1 MSKNKYNFAYELL
14 SSSRVTPEQKKRIL
28 ALIAQE
34 RNEDIVL
41 LENRIENLEKKEE
54 ATAIVEEIK
63 IAGKKEEK
71 VEVENALPK
80 NYINPFGEKSLS
92 NFLLAYNQD
101 PLLKYTCHEVS
112 NSFTIDDKD
121 YNFIDYIKEIAK
133 TDVYTV
139 RVHQQ
144 LLQKRFEELLCEV
157 DKNGNKRANEE
168 GKKKKKYFISN
179 NIETLILVYL
189 TGKNSNGKKKEWSSN
204 NIEMNWANEELL
216 TWSDTHPNCVP
227 HPDKTLKKKQKDFY
241 KLEKTFISNLNGEN
255 IQDFSDLA
263 IHFKCLFHIRPD
275 NSLKDLLEYRNKTKW
290 GQNIDFTFSKFRTDI
305 ELFTDVDK
313 LLQIYDE
320 ILRIST
326 VELIRTNSKYALEE
340 NEKHKITLSFYEVE
354 KQIFFEI
361 HHIHPHYPFYGKSS
375 NNVIERVGEAHTN
388 LINKVNGIADLYIQA
403 DFNEENKSYEINLWD
418 GEWNGEKYVPKK
430 RKKKEITKVDGVKYK
445 LRLK

>member
-41 LENRIENLEKKEE
+41 LENRIENLEKKED
-54 ATAIVEEIK
+54 A
-63 IAGKKEEK
+63 
-71 VEVENALPK
+71 EVENTLLK
-80 NYINPFGEKSLS
+80 NYLNPFGKKSLS
-92 NFLLAYNQD
+92 IFLLAYNQD

-133 TDVYTV
+133 TDIYSIKI
-139 RVHQQ
+139 HQQ
-144 LLQKRFEELLCEV
+144 LLEKRFKELLYEI
-157 DKNGNKRANEE
+157 DESGNKRANEE
-168 GKKKKKYFISN
+168 GKTKKKYFISN

-189 TGKNSNGKKKEWSSN
+189 TGKNSNGEKKEWSSN

-216 TWSDTHPNCVP
+216 TWSDAHPNCVP

-241 KLEKTFISNLNGEN
+241 KLKKTFISNLNGKN

-263 IHFKCLFHIRPD
+263 IHFKCLFHIRSD
-275 NSLKDLLEYRNKTKW
+275 NSLKKLLEYRNKTKW
-290 GQNIDFTFSKFRTDI
+290 GQNIDFTFSNFRTDI

-326 VELIRTNSKYALEE
+326 EELIKTDRYTLKE
-340 NEKHKITLSFYEVE
+340 NERHKVILSFYEDV
-354 KQIFFEI
+354 KQVFFVI
-361 HHIHPHYPFYGKSS
+361 HHIHPNCPFYGKSS
-375 NNVIERVGEAHTN
+375 NNVIERIGESQTN
-388 LINKVNGIADLYIQA
+388 LINKVNGIANLYIQA
-403 DFNEENKSYEINLWD
+403 DFNEESKSYEINLWD

-430 RKKKEITKVDGVKYK
+430 REKKEIAKVDGVKYI

>member
-144 LLQKRFEELLCEV
+144 LLQKRFKELLYEV
-157 DKNGNKRANEE
+157 DKSGNKRSNE
-168 GKKKKKYFISN
+168 KKKKYFISN

-189 TGKNSNGKKKEWSSN
+189 TGKNSEGEKKEWSSD
-204 NIEMNWANEELL
+204 NIEMNWANKELL
-216 TWSDTHPNCVP
+216 DWSDKNLNCVP
-227 HPDKTLKKKQKDFY
+227 HP
-241 KLEKTFISNLNGEN
+241 
-255 IQDFSDLA
+255 
-263 IHFKCLFHIRPD
+263 
-275 NSLKDLLEYRNKTKW
+275 
-290 GQNIDFTFSKFRTDI
+290 
-305 ELFTDVDK
+305 
-313 LLQIYDE
+313 
-320 ILRIST
+320 
-326 VELIRTNSKYALEE
+326 
-340 NEKHKITLSFYEVE
+340 
-354 KQIFFEI
+354 
-361 HHIHPHYPFYGKSS
+361 
-375 NNVIERVGEAHTN
+375 NNT
-388 LINKVNGIADLYIQA
+388 
-403 DFNEENKSYEINLWD
+403 
-418 GEWNGEKYVPKK
+418 
-430 RKKKEITKVDGVKYK
+430 
-445 LRLK
+445 